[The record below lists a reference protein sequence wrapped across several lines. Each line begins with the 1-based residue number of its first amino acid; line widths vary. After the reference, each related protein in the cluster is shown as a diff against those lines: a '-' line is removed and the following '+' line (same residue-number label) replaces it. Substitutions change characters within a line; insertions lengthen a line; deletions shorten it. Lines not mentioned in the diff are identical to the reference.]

1 MFDIDS
7 KICDPNPN
15 NLEEVYK
22 DFLCSVA
29 NGTDRAPVA
38 GIRKRFARLYGDWF
52 PPFVA
57 ARDLHT
63 HKAYYR
69 EIIDWW
75 KADETNINKLP
86 LEEPDEQFGLNTAI
100 LRRKLRVIWLLAS
113 CGDTNEAIHRVQQL
127 STRYYRTY
135 PLERE
140 SPSEERRQRLMGAC
154 QWLGSNVGKLRVC
167 KNPKCEQMTTY
178 FFQYKNRK
186 YCSEVCYH
194 EAETHKRAQ
203 RARFRPKEFKRTPEA
218 RHKMRLSALKRWQR
232 ERNKRGLKRGESRAD
247 HGRER

>member
-1 MFDIDS
+1 MFS
-7 KICDPNPN
+7 QTVGN
-15 NLEEVYK
+15 
-22 DFLCSVA
+22 A
-29 NGTDRAPVA
+29 NGTVFV
-38 GIRKRFARLYGDWF
+38 GIACASTG
-52 PPFVA
+52 
-57 ARDLHT
+57 LHT
-63 HKAYYR
+63 
-69 EIIDWW
+69 INP
-75 KADETNINKLP
+75 NIKLP